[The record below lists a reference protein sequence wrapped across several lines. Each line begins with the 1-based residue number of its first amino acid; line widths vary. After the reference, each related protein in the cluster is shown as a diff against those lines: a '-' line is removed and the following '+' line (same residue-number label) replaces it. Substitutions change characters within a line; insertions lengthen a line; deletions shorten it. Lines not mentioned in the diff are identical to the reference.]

1 MQKLSAD
8 RCDLSVQFV
17 LLPEGCGTS
26 NLWRAL
32 ECKTPIHQIDPANK
46 SDVERL
52 CMSQE
57 VDLILFYGWSWMVPD
72 IVVAKRVCMC
82 LHPSNVPLFRGG
94 SPLQNQVFSGVTKSA
109 LTLLRMNESVDAGPM
124 FGQIPLDLKGSI
136 EDLFVE
142 MTRLGNRLTK
152 RLIADCVSG
161 DLRFHDQHHTLATE
175 FKRRLPS
182 DSELIPSTVKKWRF
196 EELEE

>member
-1 MQKLSAD
+1 M
-8 RCDLSVQFV
+8 
-17 LLPEGCGTS
+17 P
-26 NLWRAL
+26 
-32 ECKTPIHQIDPANK
+32 TPIQPTA
-46 SDVERL
+46 L
-52 CMSQE
+52 
-57 VDLILFYGWSWMVPD
+57 P
-72 IVVAKRVCMC
+72 
-82 LHPSNVPLFRGG
+82 G

-109 LTLLRMNESVDAGPM
+109 LTLLRMNESVDAGPI

-161 DLRFHDQHHTLATE
+161 DLRFHDQDHTLATE

-196 EELEE
+196 EELEDRVNILKGPYPRAFISCESGKLEIDDVHFYKALPASCVQSAEEANLFKGQTDHNKGRIFLRVANGFALLITS